1 MESVLEQ
8 LAADMEGKA
17 IVGIIPQSER
27 ELFTAFGVRGIPA
40 TFILYNSEVKQSY
53 VGFQSKEVLTGSLKK
68 YGN

>member
-27 ELFTAFGVRGIPA
+27 ELFTAFAVKGLPA

-53 VGFQSKEVLTGSLKK
+53 LGFQKKEVLARSLKN